1 MVEDNTSTDWGK
13 EMDADEHIQTYDKF
27 IQFSK
32 WGTIICSAIVLWLI
46 YLFLVKNSL
55 LKLKVNPALGDLKWR

>member
-1 MVEDNTSTDWGK
+1 MVEDNSSTDWGK

-46 YLFLVKNSL
+46 LFVFS
-55 LKLKVNPALGDLKWR
+55 